1 MNAKQLLG
9 EFREF
14 ALKGNVIDLAVGVII
29 GAAFGKIV
37 SALVDNVL
45 MPPIGYLLGR
55 VDFKDLAISL
65 GGPEKPVLIKYG
77 MFLQTVVDFV
87 IIAFVLFLVL
97 KAMLTLK
104 ARFEKEKAA
113 APPPPPA
120 PSEVYLK
127 EIRDALVK
135 K

>member
-1 MNAKQLLG
+1 MNMKLLG
-9 EFREF
+9 EFRDF

-37 SALVDNVL
+37 SALVENVL
-45 MPPIGYLLGR
+45 MPPIGFLIGQ
-55 VDFKDLAISL
+55 VDFKDLAIKL
-65 GGPEKPVLIKYG
+65 GSGEKPVLIKYG

-97 KAMLTLK
+97 KGMLSLK
-104 ARFEKEKAA
+104 ARFEKQKESAPA
-113 APPPPPA
+113 APS
-120 PSEVYLK
+120 PSEIYLK

>member
-9 EFREF
+9 EFRDF

-37 SALVDNVL
+37 SALVENVL

-55 VDFKDLAISL
+55 VDFKDLAISM
-65 GGPEKPVLIKYG
+65 GGPEKPVLVKYG
-77 MFLQTVVDFV
+77 LFLQTVVDFV

-113 APPPPPA
+113 APPAPPP